1 MSDHATYD
9 LWWKNAV
16 IYCVDVEL
24 FCDSDGD
31 VIGDVPGS
39 PARST
44 TWPASG

>member
-16 IYCVDVEL
+16 ISCVDVEL

-31 VIGDVPGS
+31 VIGDFPGLTS
-39 PARST
+39 KMDYLA
-44 TWPASG
+44 GLG